1 MSNYKVYL
9 LFFLVMANIAKLEF
23 VALDISGKNY
33 PSWKLDAEIHLDAK
47 GLGNTIK
54 NGNEASIQ
62 DKAKAMI
69 FLRHH
74 LHESLKAEYLTVKNP
89 QELWINLKDR
99 FDHLKTV
106 MLPKARYDW
115 IHLRLQDFKSVSD
128 YNSAVFK
135 IVSELKM
142 CGEKITD
149 DDMLEKTFSTFH
161 ATNVLLQQQYREK
174 GFKKYSELI
183 SCLLV
188 AEQNNELLLKNH
200 EARPTGSA
208 PSPEVNW
215 ANHGKY
221 ERGQSYGR
229 GRGGGRGRNHNNF
242 SRGPYH
248 KSFSHSNKW
257 NNNKQA
263 KENGAANPPK
273 HMVSFCHRCGSKGH
287 FSRTCRTPK
296 HLVELYQYSIKNK
309 DKNIDTNVTLAIDD
323 IEANHTEGKTAPNED
338 FFDDLENILD
348 IGGDNGNGHLDASDF
363 HEEHI

>member
-1 MSNYKVYL
+1 
-9 LFFLVMANIAKLEF
+9 
-23 VALDISGKNY
+23 
-33 PSWKLDAEIHLDAK
+33 
-47 GLGNTIK
+47 
-54 NGNEASIQ
+54 
-62 DKAKAMI
+62 
-69 FLRHH
+69 
-74 LHESLKAEYLTVKNP
+74 
-89 QELWINLKDR
+89 
-99 FDHLKTV
+99 
-106 MLPKARYDW
+106 
-115 IHLRLQDFKSVSD
+115 
-128 YNSAVFK
+128 
-135 IVSELKM
+135 M

-229 GRGGGRGRNHNNF
+229 GRGGGRGGGRGRNHNNF

-248 KSFSHSNKW
+248 KNFSHSNKW
-257 NNNKQA
+257 NNNQQA
-263 KENGAANPPK
+263 KENSVANPPK
-273 HMVSFCHRCGSKGH
+273 HMDSFCHR
-287 FSRTCRTPK
+287 
-296 HLVELYQYSIKNK
+296 Y
-309 DKNIDTNVTLAIDD
+309 TNVTLAIDD

-348 IGGDNGNGHLDASDF
+348 IGGDNGNGHLDAPDF